1 MDLCR
6 KVSQGIPLFVG
17 LDREKVGIWHEINQK
32 LITSAEWGGGSVCGH
47 NEEFSVKRQ
56 RDEAPNGKRGKM
68 TRRSRGRSWAMW
80 QISEELLRPWKQQSR
95 LYFEK
100 VVSWNRSGPDTVNWS
115 DVSSKLW
122 IHAGEKFQRKG
133 RSFKLGC
140 GSSSSELNL
149 RTESGPAAVIQQY
162 STSHYCC
169 LFNLFKQTSSTCDV
183 VLFSGTNRGCTLS
196 VSVLI
201 TKRPVSVAHVFLFL
215 KSPDLWIF
223 NCSYRLYN

>member
-1 MDLCR
+1 
-6 KVSQGIPLFVG
+6 
-17 LDREKVGIWHEINQK
+17 
-32 LITSAEWGGGSVCGH
+32 
-47 NEEFSVKRQ
+47 
-56 RDEAPNGKRGKM
+56 M

-149 RTESGPAAVIQQY
+149 RTESGPAAGCLCNAAVQY
-162 STSHYCC
+162 LTLL
-169 LFNLFKQTSSTCDV
+169 LFIYLFKQTSSTCDMLSCFPDQTV
-183 VLFSGTNRGCTLS
+183 AAPWVFRCSSENVLFLLLTFSFFKKCR
-196 VSVLI
+196 
-201 TKRPVSVAHVFLFL
+201 FLN
-215 KSPDLWIF
+215 I
-223 NCSYRLYN
+223 

>member
-95 LYFEK
+95 LYFEN
-100 VVSWNRSGPDTVNWS
+100 VVSWNHSGPDTVNWS

-122 IHAGEKFQRKG
+122 IHAGGKFQRKG

-149 RTESGPAAVIQQY
+149 RTESGPAAGCLCNSAVQY
-162 STSHYCC
+162 LTLL
-169 LFNLFKQTSSTCDV
+169 LF
-183 VLFSGTNRGCTLS
+183 
-196 VSVLI
+196 I
-201 TKRPVSVAHVFLFL
+201 
-215 KSPDLWIF
+215 
-223 NCSYRLYN
+223 

>member
-149 RTESGPAAVIQQY
+149 RTESGPAAVVQQY
-162 STSHYCC
+162 STSHYLIYLNKLLPHVTCC
-169 LFNLFKQTSSTCDV
+169 LVFRMKPWLHPECFGAHHKTSCFCCSRFPFFFKKCRS
-183 VLFSGTNRGCTLS
+183 LN
-196 VSVLI
+196 I
-201 TKRPVSVAHVFLFL
+201 
-215 KSPDLWIF
+215 
-223 NCSYRLYN
+223 

>member
-169 LFNLFKQTSSTCDV
+169 LFNLFKQTSSTCDMLSCFPDETV
-183 VLFSGTNRGCTLS
+183 AAPWVFRCSSQNVLFLLLTFSFFF
-196 VSVLI
+196 
-201 TKRPVSVAHVFLFL
+201 K
-215 KSPDLWIF
+215 KSRSLNI
-223 NCSYRLYN
+223 